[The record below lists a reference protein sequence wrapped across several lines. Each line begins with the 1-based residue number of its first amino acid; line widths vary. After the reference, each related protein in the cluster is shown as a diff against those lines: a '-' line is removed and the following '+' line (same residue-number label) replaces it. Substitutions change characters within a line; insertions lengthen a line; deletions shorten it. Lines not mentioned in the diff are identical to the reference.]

1 MTSWLAETWAGLA
14 DLVLPAECAG
24 CRAPGAGRLCV
35 ACLASLSALR
45 AHPVRPT
52 PAPSGLPPCVAMGGY
67 DGVLRD
73 TLLAYKERGRY
84 RLAEPLGD
92 LLAGSVI
99 GALDVLRAPAGTPVL
114 LVPVPDSATAARERY
129 GDHMRRLALRAA
141 RRLERVGWPTG
152 VAAPVTARPRADS
165 AHLGTADRAAVAA
178 GAFAARTRVLRQV
191 AEAQRRGAVPVLLD
205 DIVTTGATLAALA
218 GLLAAHGVDAR
229 IAAVLAATQRRY
241 PAGPATSFR

>member
-1 MTSWLAETWAGLA
+1 VTSWLGQAWTGLV

-24 CRAPGAGRLCV
+24 CRAPGAGQFCAACV
-35 ACLASLSALR
+35 ASLAALR

-52 PAPSGLPPCVAMGGY
+52 PAPHGLPPCVAMGGY

-73 TLLAYKERGRY
+73 ALLAYKERGRY

-92 LLAGSVI
+92 LLAGSAL
-99 GALDVLRAPAGTPVL
+99 GALGVLRAPAGTPVL
-114 LVPVPDSATAARERY
+114 LVPVPDSAAVARERY

-141 RRLERVGWPTG
+141 GRLERAGWPAG
-152 VAAPVTARPRADS
+152 VAVPVTARPRADS
-165 AHLGTADRAAVAA
+165 AHLGTADRATVAA
-178 GAFAARTRVLRQV
+178 NAFAARTRVLRRV

-218 GLLAAHGVDAR
+218 GLLTAHNVQAPA
-229 IAAVLAATQRRY
+229 AAVLAATRRRH
-241 PAGPATSFR
+241 PAQQPTSSG